1 MKQCYRKGWVFDKNC
16 NLFQLR
22 EKEQD
27 LDTNKK
33 ECVCV
38 HAYKQERERLR
49 PTLSVELKTFI

>member
-1 MKQCYRKGWVFDKNC
+1 MKQCYRKGWIFDKNC

-33 ECVCV
+33 NVCG
-38 HAYKQERERLR
+38 YKQKRERLR
-49 PTLSVELKTFI
+49 PTLSDELKTFI